1 MIISG
6 KTWLW
11 WSLWLALKPGLKSG
25 HFEEFKQQLAERRK
39 VVDRQEIELAI
50 RDYD

>member
-25 HFEEFKQQLAERRK
+25 HFEEFKPIQLLSYQMVWREG
-39 VVDRQEIELAI
+39 QI
-50 RDYD
+50 